1 MATTSSQ
8 VTLSNILDEV
18 VALRKEVQELKST
31 AKTSKGSG
39 ASKAPKKPK
48 DPNAPPKAP
57 NAWIVFTGKVRDAL
71 SSAGKPAGKQAQQF
85 ASHLKAKF
93 PEAYDMETEAI
104 LEEHATWTPP
114 PAKPKEDK
122 PAESSEPKPK
132 AARKPMSEEAKASA
146 AAKRKATIER
156 KKAEAAAAKA
166 TEATAEPAA
175 KPAEPA
181 AKAEVPEPKPA
192 EAPKAPSSEL
202 KPFPFAGKKCLLDTE
217 TNGLWQRNSDG
228 SKGKWL
234 GVLDDSRKK
243 LDNSVPNPDEE

>member
-1 MATTSSQ
+1 MATTSTQ

-57 NAWIVFTGKVRDAL
+57 NTWIVFTGKVRDAL
-71 SSAGKPAGKQAQQF
+71 TSAGKPAGKQAQQF

-93 PEAYDMETEAI
+93 PEAYEMTEEAI
-104 LEEHATWTPP
+104 LAEHATWTPP

-122 PAESSEPKPK
+122 EDKPAESAEPKPK
-132 AARKPMSEEAKASA
+132 AARKPMSEEAKATA

-156 KKAEAAAAKA
+156 KKAEAAAVKA
-166 TEATAEPAA
+166 TESAAEPA
-175 KPAEPA
+175 EPP
-181 AKAEVPEPKPA
+181 AKAEVPKTKAA
-192 EAPKAPSSEL
+192 EAPKAPSNQL

-217 TNGLWQRNSDG
+217 TNGLWLRNADS

-234 GVLDDSRKK
+234 GVLDESRKK

>member
-1 MATTSSQ
+1 MATTSKQ
-8 VTLSNILDEV
+8 ITLSNILDEV

-57 NAWIVFTGKVRDAL
+57 NTWIVFTGKVRDAL
-71 SSAGKPAGKQAQQF
+71 TSAGKPAGKQAQQF

-93 PEAYDMETEAI
+93 PEAYEMTEEAI
-104 LEEHATWTPP
+104 LAEHATWTPP
-114 PAKPKEDK
+114 PAKPKEEKEDK

-132 AARKPMSEEAKASA
+132 AARKPMSEEKKAEA

-156 KKAEAAAAKA
+156 KKAEAAAAKVV
-166 TEATAEPAA
+166 EE

-181 AKAEVPEPKPA
+181 PKAEVPMPKAVEP
-192 EAPKAPSSEL
+192 PKAPASDL
-202 KPFPFAGKKCLLDTE
+202 KPFPFKGKKCLLDTE
-217 TNGLWQRNSDG
+217 TNGLWLRNQDG
-228 SKGKWL
+228 SKGKWQ
-234 GVLDDSRKK
+234 GVLSEDKKSLDASIPEPSDD
-243 LDNSVPNPDEE
+243 